1 MRLISCY
8 IEGFGRLRKMEINF
22 DEGLNCVVKENGW
35 GKSTFAAFLRVMF
48 YGFDGESKRNE
59 LENERKYYKPWTG
72 DVYGGELVF
81 QTGDRRYRFQRL
93 FGAKKSEDEFALYD
107 VETNMPT
114 DDFSENI
121 GEELFQIDSQSF
133 QRTVYI
139 GQNECG
145 TWTTD
150 GINAKIGNISDES
163 ADINN
168 YDKACTRLKAVINGM
183 SPTKKTGELYK
194 QKKEISALKERVR
207 KTGIVEARIEK
218 LRDRRDSIV
227 QMRAASSE
235 YQHNVAEK
243 NKAAEYFPVAIPE
256 INELQGKIERAREYE
271 KLKAH
276 HEAVEMSEKD
286 RRSYSELMHTYYPD
300 RDRQSGEIHLP
311 SDMEMDK
318 CMVFW
323 NDIKQNRL
331 EINRLKRQLKNIMDD
346 RPEDGVAEGNL
357 AADDTSAKNGV
368 ARACI
373 LCAVTVFIVMV
384 LLRAANLIGVHVFA
398 IGLLISLMGVAA
410 FIIMRNRCKSDDKK
424 RSNLKKEHADDG
436 MDAGEHSALYK
447 DIQGMIAMD
456 EQQIDINFAKIQKIT
471 DGYGMC
477 LDLDDLDGSI
487 SGVRRLIDLQRK
499 MHTDE
504 NAAENCNSARE
515 ELSLYIECL
524 GFAPGEDLLS
534 QLIEIQRRLEDY
546 HSRCQALSDV
556 PGVKELDR
564 DEKEYQIDTSIDSRI
579 AECDMEIAELTG
591 ELNEIKETAV
601 QLEQRQPEFDSDLRK
616 YELIT
621 RTYELLGQAK
631 EIFTA
636 RYTAPVM
643 KSFADYYTCITD
655 RQEDMQMNADMD
667 ISYRDHGM
675 YRDKKTLSAGLKDLT
690 DICERVAMV
699 DVMYPVERP
708 VLIMDDPFVNLD
720 DENMA
725 GAKRLLSLLEEKY
738 QIIYFTCSK
747 NRVLLR

>member
-8 IEGFGRLRKMEINF
+8 IEGFGKLRKIKINF
-22 DEGLNCVVKENGW
+22 DEGFNCFVKENGW
-35 GKSTFAAFLRVMF
+35 GKSTFAAFLRIMF

-72 DVYGGELVF
+72 DSYGGELVF
-81 QTGDRRYRFQRL
+81 QTGDRLYRIQRL

-107 VETNMPT
+107 VETNMST

-121 GEELFQIDSQSF
+121 GEELFQIDAQSF

-163 ADINN
+163 SDINN
-168 YDKACTRLKAVINGM
+168 YDKACTRLKSVINGM

-194 QKKEISALKERVR
+194 QKKDISALKERVR

-243 NKAAEYFPVAIPE
+243 NKAAGYFPLAIPE
-256 INELQGKIERAREYE
+256 IKELQGKIERAREYE
-271 KLKAH
+271 KLKAY
-276 HEAVEMSEKD
+276 HEAAKMSEKD

-300 RDRQSGEIHLP
+300 SDMQSGGIHLP
-311 SDMEMDK
+311 SDMELDK
-318 CMVFW
+318 CMAFW
-323 NDIKQNRL
+323 NDIKQNRM
-331 EINRLKRQLKNIMDD
+331 EIYRLKRQLKNVMDD
-346 RPEDGVAEGNL
+346 QPEDKL
-357 AADDTSAKNGV
+357 AADDTSAKKGA

-373 LCAVTVFIVMV
+373 LCAVTVFIIMV
-384 LLRAANLIGVHVFA
+384 LLRAANLIDVHVFA
-398 IGLLISLMGVAA
+398 IWLLISLMGVAA
-410 FIIMRNRCKSDDKK
+410 FIIMRNRRTSDDKK
-424 RSNLKKEHADDG
+424 RANLKKQYADDG

-447 DIQGMIAMD
+447 DIQDMIAMD
-456 EQQIDINFAKIQKIT
+456 EQQIDINFAKIQNIT

-524 GFAPGEDLLS
+524 GFVPGEDLLS

-546 HSRCQALSDV
+546 HSRCQAVS
-556 PGVKELDR
+556 GVSGAKEMDR
-564 DEKEYQIDTSIDSRI
+564 DKMEYQAGTNIDSRI
-579 AECDMEIAELTG
+579 AECDMEIAALTG
-591 ELNEIKETAV
+591 ELNEIKEMAV
-601 QLEQRQPEFDSDLRK
+601 QLEQIQPEFDSDLRK
-616 YELIT
+616 YELIA

-636 RYTAPVM
+636 RYTVPVM
-643 KSFADYYTCITD
+643 KAFTDYHACIMGI
-655 RQEDMQMNADMD
+655 QEDMQMNADMD

-675 YRDKKTLSAGLKDLT
+675 YRNKKTLSAGLKDLT

-747 NRVLLR
+747 NRVL